1 MQKRTIK
8 QTLKDLF
15 FNKIIYEKTESY
27 TIKNI
32 PNNIIELLKQPLD

>member
-15 FNKIIYEKTESY
+15 FNKVIDEKTDCYS
-27 TIKNI
+27 IDNI
-32 PNNIIELLKQPLD
+32 PNQIMDLLKQPLD